1 MSHREQQLREELQY
15 LFFLI
20 NYHTQRKEDIWD
32 SQEEFDDY
40 INAALD
46 QINDIK
52 KELKD
57 IEDNNLSQY

>member
-1 MSHREQQLREELQY
+1 MSYREQQLREELQH

-20 NYHTQRKEDIWD
+20 NYHTQRKEDMWD
-32 SQEEFDDY
+32 SELEFDEY

-52 KELKD
+52 RELKD
-57 IEDNNLSQY
+57 IEDNNSSQY